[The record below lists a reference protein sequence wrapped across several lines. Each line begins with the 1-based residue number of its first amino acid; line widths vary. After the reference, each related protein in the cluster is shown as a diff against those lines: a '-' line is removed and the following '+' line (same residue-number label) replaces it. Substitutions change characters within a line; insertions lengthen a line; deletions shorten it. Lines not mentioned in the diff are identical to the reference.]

1 MPSIR
6 GYVRLL
12 GGLSLDR
19 ADDILSTHFAEV
31 AELAD
36 AHV

>member
-1 MPSIR
+1 MLSIR
-6 GYVRLL
+6 GCARRA
-12 GGLSLDR
+12 GGLSHDR
-19 ADDILSTHFAEV
+19 ADDILTTHFAEV